1 MADFLEE
8 RISDLIRYGSS
19 WAEDYQVDIATTSS
33 GQEDRFLRH
42 TFPRR
47 TFDVSYMMTTQKLYD
62 ELCAIYHRAHG
73 KYSGFRARCFDEWSS
88 NGTTGT
94 PTMVDQPLTL
104 ISGLTYQLRKY
115 YGRDKSAGASGYP
128 YRTIYKPVSGTVIVA
143 ADAKKVGAWTVD
155 TTTGVVTFSA
165 TTGSITSITN
175 AAQASINFT
184 GTSYNTGDSFYISG
198 VAGMTQIN
206 GLRATVIST
215 YAGGCVIDIN
225 SSGFSA
231 YAGGGTTQA
240 KPYAGEVVTAGFE
253 FDYPVRF
260 DTALVA
266 GQDYPGYRPAEGIR
280 LIELLRP

>member
-8 RISDLIRYGSS
+8 VLYSTVKYGSS
-19 WAEDYQVDIATTSS
+19 WSDEYVVDVTTTSS

-47 TFDVSYMMTTQKLYD
+47 TLSLDFDLSVADMWTNIINL
-62 ELCAIYHRAHG
+62 YHRAHG
-73 KYSGFRARCFDEWSS
+73 TYSGFRARCYDEWSS
-88 NGTTGT
+88 NGAIGT
-94 PTMVDQPLTL
+94 PTRTDQPLTL

-115 YGRDKSAGASGYP
+115 YGLDKAAGASGYP
-128 YRTIYKPVSGTVIVA
+128 YRTIFKPVTGTVIVGVGG
-143 ADAKKVGAWTVD
+143 KKVTEFTVD

-165 TTGSITSITN
+165 TTGSISSITN

-184 GTSYNTGDSFYISG
+184 GTSYNAGDSFYISG

-215 YAGGCVIDIN
+215 YAGGCVVNIN
-225 SSGFSA
+225 SSGFST
-231 YAGGGTTQA
+231 YTSGGTTQA

-253 FDYPVRF
+253 FDLPVRF
-260 DTALVA
+260 KTVLPV
-266 GQDYPGYRPAEGIR
+266 GQDYPLHRVVDGVEF
-280 LIELLRP
+280 IELLRP

>member
-8 RISDLIRYGSS
+8 RISELIRYGSS
-19 WAEDYQVDIATTSS
+19 WAEDYQVEITTTSS

-47 TFDVSYMMTTQKLYD
+47 TFDVSYMMTTQALYD

-73 KYSGFRARCFDEWSS
+73 KYSGFRARCYDEWSS
-88 NGTTGT
+88 NGATGT

-175 AAQASINFT
+175 AAQASISYT
-184 GTSYNTGDSFYISG
+184 GTTYFTGDSFYISG
-198 VAGMTQIN
+198 VTGMTQIN
-206 GLRATVIST
+206 GLRAVVVST
-215 YAGGCVIDIN
+215 FIGGCVVNID
-225 SSGFSA
+225 SSVFSA
-231 YAGGGTTQA
+231 YASGGTTQA